1 MKNEA
6 TPLKKYREGLFTSND
21 LLYNASYAVDMKS
34 LIFFSSAMQE
44 KKTLEFPPNLLEK
57 VLWNDTFH
65 E

>member
-6 TPLKKYREGLFTSND
+6 TPLKKYRESLFTSND
-21 LLYNASYAVDMKS
+21 LLYNASYSVDMKS

-57 VLWNDTFH
+57 VL
-65 E
+65 